1 MLHPAPV
8 LSVVCAVLNK
18 MVQRHRTTQRRCT
31 LSRSVIFDQCIHHE
45 RLTIEYFSIVDRF
58 AADVRF
64 PKVTVIFVV
73 EKFFCEK
80 AVTVLSRLKTWAFV
94 VEPMQMRMR
103 KCPDHACLRC
113 ELFFFWRG
121 ATFYCV
127 VAQQKTAVTRIDC
140 FEPVWKNF

>member
-1 MLHPAPV
+1 M
-8 LSVVCAVLNK
+8 
-18 MVQRHRTTQRRCT
+18 
-31 LSRSVIFDQCIHHE
+31 IFEQCVNHE
-45 RLTIEYFSIVDRF
+45 RLAVDNFSVVNGF
-58 AADVRF
+58 AADIRF
-64 PKVTVIFVV
+64 PKVTTVFVV

-80 AVTVLSRLKTWAFV
+80 SVTALGRVKILAFV

-127 VAQQKTAVTRIDC
+127 VVQQKTAVARVNR
-140 FEPVWKNF
+140 FEPVRKNFSD